1 MPTPRRYDALA
12 ARLHGRRKLAGLG
25 FIVSILLT
33 ALCIVAL
40 RARILSPVR
49 MLLAGV
55 VLLFSVSA
63 WSAGVYLLCDWFDP
77 EEGYLRSY
85 SHPMPNAA
93 GRTNSGMQR
102 ITSMVPLICAIFLDV
117 WFLGAAVLTLSAL
130 LHAIF

>member
-77 EEGYLRSY
+77 EEGYLRSC
-85 SHPMPNAA
+85 SRPKPNS
-93 GRTNSGMQR
+93 GRTNSLTQR
-102 ITSMVPLICAIFLDV
+102 ITSMVPRICAIFLDV
-117 WFLGAAVLTLSAL
+117 WFLGAAALTLLAFF
-130 LHAIF
+130 HAVF

>member
-1 MPTPRRYDALA
+1 MPTPRHYDALA
-12 ARLHGRRKLAGLG
+12 ARLNGWRKLAGLG

-55 VLLFSVSA
+55 VFLFSVSA

-85 SHPMPNAA
+85 SRPEANAA
-93 GRTNSGMQR
+93 GRTNSVMQR
-102 ITSMVPLICAIFLDV
+102 MISMVPQICAIFLDV
-117 WFLGAAVLTLSAL
+117 WFLGAAILTLLAL
-130 LHAIF
+130 FHAIF